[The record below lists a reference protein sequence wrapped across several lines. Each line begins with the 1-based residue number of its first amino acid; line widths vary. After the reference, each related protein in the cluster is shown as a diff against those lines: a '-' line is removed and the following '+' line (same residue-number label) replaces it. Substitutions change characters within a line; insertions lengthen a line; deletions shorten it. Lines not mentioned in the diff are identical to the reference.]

1 MVGTKASPRVIMVA
15 VMADADKI
23 KSPKIRGFFIVFE
36 RLPKRNRPFCVWPV
50 SIGRDVSGEN
60 PNDVLKSFSFDFDFR
75 PVIMNRSYNA
85 NNLWV

>member
-1 MVGTKASPRVIMVA
+1 MVA
-15 VMADADKI
+15 VMANADKI

-50 SIGRDVSGEN
+50 SIGRDA
-60 PNDVLKSFSFDFDFR
+60 PNEKTHAILKSFSFDFDFR